1 MNRSQLKIDIVSD
14 VVCPWCAIG
23 YKKLSKAM
31 EDLNEEILFEVN
43 WKPYEL
49 HPEIPTEGFNKEE
62 YYKIKFGN
70 SNGSKDRFNHITE
83 EGKKPL
89 LGYIA
94 SIKNMMINRLPKVG
108 ETILTEI
115 IVTNHINNIIVVQG
129 ESKVDNIV
137 VSNCE
142 LKVFIEE

>member
-1 MNRSQLKIDIVSD
+1 MEVKLIIPQREPIIMIDEIVNHSD
-14 VVCPWCAIG
+14 VKTTTSLTINKTNIFV
-23 YKKLSKAM
+23 
-31 EDLNEEILFEVN
+31 EENIFQSSGLIE
-43 WKPYEL
+43 
-49 HPEIPTEGFNKEE
+49 
-62 YYKIKFGN
+62 
-70 SNGSKDRFNHITE
+70 HIAQSSAARMGIQTTE

>member
-1 MNRSQLKIDIVSD
+1 MIDKILNHSD
-14 VVCPWCAIG
+14 EKTSTSLTIKETNIFV
-23 YKKLSKAM
+23 
-31 EDLNEEILFEVN
+31 EENIFQSSGLIE
-43 WKPYEL
+43 
-49 HPEIPTEGFNKEE
+49 
-62 YYKIKFGN
+62 
-70 SNGSKDRFNHITE
+70 HIAQSSAARMGMQTTE

>member
-1 MNRSQLKIDIVSD
+1 MDIKSVIPQREPIIMIDKILNHSD
-14 VVCPWCAIG
+14 EKTSTSLTIKETNIFVEKNIFQSSGLIEHIAQSSAARMG
-23 YKKLSKAM
+23 MQTTEEEKKL
-31 EDLNEEILFEVN
+31 
-43 WKPYEL
+43 
-49 HPEIPTEGFNKEE
+49 
-62 YYKIKFGN
+62 
-70 SNGSKDRFNHITE
+70 
-83 EGKKPL
+83 L

-115 IVTNHINNIIVVQG
+115 IVTNHINNIIVIKG

-137 VSNCE
+137 VSSCE

>member
-1 MNRSQLKIDIVSD
+1 MDIKSLIPQREPIIMIDKIISHSNEKTSTSLTIKETNIFVEADIFQSSGLIEHI
-14 VVCPWCAIG
+14 AQSSAARMGMQTI
-23 YKKLSKAM
+23 KK
-31 EDLNEEILFEVN
+31 
-43 WKPYEL
+43 
-49 HPEIPTEGFNKEE
+49 
-62 YYKIKFGN
+62 
-70 SNGSKDRFNHITE
+70 
-83 EGKKPL
+83 GKKPL

-94 SIKNMMINRLPKVG
+94 SIKNMMINRLPKVE

-115 IVTNHINNIIVVQG
+115 IITNQINNIIVIKG